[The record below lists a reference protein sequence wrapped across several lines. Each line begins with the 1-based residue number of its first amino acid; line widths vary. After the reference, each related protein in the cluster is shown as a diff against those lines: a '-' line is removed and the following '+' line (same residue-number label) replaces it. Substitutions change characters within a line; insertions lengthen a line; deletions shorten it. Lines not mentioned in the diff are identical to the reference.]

1 MLNQRT
7 SAALSVATVFPEGDE
22 RAQYVAGLRGLADW
36 LECSAAPIPTGHRLL
51 LPLHSNPAVEAFA
64 AEHDLEVVYDREGN
78 ASADLRFGQI
88 AYHVF
93 GYVDFGKHCE
103 RAEERQA
110 RAWAD
115 RNGLVLRSAGEEA

>member
-7 SAALSVATVFPEGDE
+7 SAALLAANVSPEGDE

-36 LECSAAPIPTGHRLL
+36 LECSAAPVPTSQRLL

-88 AYHVF
+88 TYHAY
-93 GYVDFGKHCE
+93 GYVDFAEHCE
-103 RAEERQA
+103 RSNERQA

-115 RNGLVLRSAGEEA
+115 QNGLVLRPAGEGA